1 MKTKDHIRAQWMGK
15 FCDTVELLA
24 PGLSGR
30 IDWNTA
36 IHFFF
41 TGRDPVEAAKHYVET
56 RK

>member
-36 IHFFF
+36 THFFF
-41 TGRDPVEAAKHYVET
+41 TGRDPVEAAKHYVES